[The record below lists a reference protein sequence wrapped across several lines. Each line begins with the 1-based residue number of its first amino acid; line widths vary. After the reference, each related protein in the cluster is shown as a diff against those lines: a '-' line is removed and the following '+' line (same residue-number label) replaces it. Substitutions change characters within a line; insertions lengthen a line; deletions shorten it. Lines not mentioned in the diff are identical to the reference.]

1 MNINNRPRKRQQILI
16 ALNNAYITYRHA
28 LGILDCL
35 EFALQIST
43 HFCIAF
49 ARSISEI
56 NNGIQI

>member
-1 MNINNRPRKRQQILI
+1 MLDNS
-16 ALNNAYITYRHA
+16 YITYRHA

-56 NNGIQI
+56 NNGIQILVDQDPQ

>member
-1 MNINNRPRKRQQILI
+1 MEHRSRRQRFL
-16 ALNNAYITYRHA
+16 LELDNAYITYRHA